1 METYNWTIST
11 VLGHLEGET
20 HSKGVAATMMFV
32 GIIIALLTAFA
43 ESVVLVWSV
52 NAMLEAGRLDVLH
65 VFAILAMA
73 VLFLRR

>member
-65 VFAILAMA
+65 VFAIMA
-73 VLFLRR
+73 TAVIFLRR

>member
-32 GIIIALLTAFA
+32 GIIIALLAA
-43 ESVVLVWSV
+43 LAASVIVVWSV
-52 NAMLEAGRLDVLH
+52 SAMIEAGRLDVLH
-65 VFAILAMA
+65 VFAILAT
-73 VLFLRR
+73 VVIFLRR